1 MSRLILPAGAALLA
15 SLAAPALGQQPGLIR
30 AAPAA
35 EGPPSEKA
43 PARREARIEEAAR
56 SFWEAV
62 KLEATRYARDS
73 AALLTAPLRWDA
85 RDRQTAGS
93 FVLLLGGLI
102 LADEEIDR
110 LARRTRSDWTD
121 RVSAAT
127 TSLGGGDGPKVSAG
141 LLLGGLLLRDREMR
155 EMGRDALEAGVLART
170 LQRYVL
176 KPAFGRER
184 PEDSDGDT
192 AFRPFSGDD
201 SFPSAH
207 ATQVFC
213 VASVIAMRARGW
225 ILPTLAYAAATV
237 VAFDRVNDRAHFA
250 SDVFAGAVFGTAV
263 GRFLVSRHRAE
274 EKPGAPE
281 ASLRIIPIRG
291 GLAARLEF

>member
-1 MSRLILPAGAALLA
+1 VSRLILPAGAALLA

-35 EGPPSEKA
+35 EGPPSEEA
-43 PARREARIEEAAR
+43 PARRE
-56 SFWEAV
+56 
-62 KLEATRYARDS
+62 
-73 AALLTAPLRWDA
+73 
-85 RDRQTAGS
+85 
-93 FVLLLGGLI
+93 
-102 LADEEIDR
+102 
-110 LARRTRSDWTD
+110 
-121 RVSAAT
+121 
-127 TSLGGGDGPKVSAG
+127 
-141 LLLGGLLLRDREMR
+141 
-155 EMGRDALEAGVLART
+155 
-170 LQRYVL
+170 
-176 KPAFGRER
+176 
-184 PEDSDGDT
+184 
-192 AFRPFSGDD
+192 
-201 SFPSAH
+201 